1 MKGIH
6 SMSDKRPVI
15 ANVLADRYASTPMLE
30 LWTDEARVLRER
42 HFWLS
47 ILRGQ
52 IKLGNKASA
61 EDVGDY
67 EKVLEKVDLESIRS
81 REMRTHHDVMARIE
95 EFNALAGHQLIHV
108 GLTSRDVTENTEQLA
123 IRDALSLIHDRLIS
137 ALARLDTMAF
147 KYRDLAIA
155 GRSHN
160 VPAQVTTLGK
170 RFATAG
176 EELLLGIEAIEDL
189 EGRYQLRGIKGPMG
203 TAADQLQVLG
213 GESSKVHELEGMI
226 ATELGF
232 DRTFNSVGQIY
243 PRSLDL
249 AVVDVLIRA
258 CAPLSS
264 LATTIRLMAGGGQV
278 TEGFKEG
285 QAGSSAMPHK
295 MNARS
300 CERVHG
306 LYAVLGGCHAQ
317 LAAIVGDQWYE
328 GDVTCSVVRRVALP
342 NAFFAADGLL
352 QTMLSILDS
361 FGAFPEVINHELKTY
376 LPFLASSKIL
386 MSAIAAGVGR
396 ETAHTV
402 IKEHAVAVATAMRET
417 GQVDN
422 DLLERLAGDGRL
434 KLSLDQLNT
443 IVHADPLSFTGLA
456 QTQVEI
462 FRQQAAI
469 VLEAHPLAAKYVPEA
484 VL

>member
-1 MKGIH
+1 
-6 SMSDKRPVI
+6 MSAPRPVI

-30 LWTDEARVLRER
+30 LWTDEARVIRER
-42 HFWLS
+42 RFWLS
-47 ILRGQ
+47 VLRAQ
-52 IKLGNKASA
+52 IKLGSGADPSA
-61 EDVGDY
+61 IEDY
-67 EKVLEKVDLESIRS
+67 ENVLETVDLESIRK
-81 REMRTHHDVMARIE
+81 RELRLHHDVMARIE
-95 EFNALAGHQLIHV
+95 EFNALAGHEIIHV

-123 IRDALSLIHDRLIS
+123 IRESLELMHSRFVA
-137 ALARLDTMAF
+137 ALARLDTLAG

-176 EELLLGIEAIEDL
+176 EELLLGLEAVEDL
-189 EGRYQLRGIKGPMG
+189 QARYQLRGIKGPMG

-213 GESSKVHELEGMI
+213 GQAEKVTKLENEI
-226 ATELGF
+226 AQELGF
-232 DRTFNSVGQIY
+232 DRTFTSVGQVY

-249 AVVDVLIRA
+249 AVVDILIRA

-264 LATTIRLMAGGGQV
+264 LATTIRLMAGNGQA
-278 TEGFKEG
+278 TEGFKPG

-306 LYAVLGGCHAQ
+306 LYAVLGGSHAQ
-317 LAAIVGDQWYE
+317 LAAITGDQWYE

-342 NAFFAADGLL
+342 NAFFAADGLV
-352 QTMLSILDS
+352 QTILSVLDS
-361 FGAFPEVINHELKTY
+361 FGAYPAVIEHELKTY

-386 MSAIAAGVGR
+386 MTAVAKGVGR
-396 ETAHTV
+396 ETAHAA
-402 IKEHAVAVATAMRET
+402 IKEHAVAVATAMRES
-417 GQVDN
+417 GQTEN
-422 DLLERLAGDGRL
+422 DLIARLAADDRL
-434 KLSLDQLNT
+434 GLTEAEITAL
-443 IVHADPLSFTGLA
+443 VHSDPLSFAGLA
-456 QTQVEI
+456 QAQVDA
-462 FRQQAAI
+462 FRARAAI
-469 VLEAHPLAAKYVPEA
+469 TLSAHPEAAKYAPEA

>member
-1 MKGIH
+1 
-6 SMSDKRPVI
+6 MSVNRPVI

-30 LWTDEARVLRER
+30 LWTDEAKVIRER

-47 ILRGQ
+47 VLRAQ
-52 IKLGNKASA
+52 IKQGSHVPA
-61 EDVGDY
+61 EVVADY
-67 EKVLEKVDLESIRS
+67 ERVLSQVDLASIRA
-81 REMRTHHDVMARIE
+81 RELRTHHDVMARIE
-95 EFNALAGHQLIHV
+95 EFNSLAGHENIHV

-123 IRDALSLIHDRLIS
+123 IRSSLELMHDRLVA
-137 ALARLDTMAF
+137 ALARLD
-147 KYRDLAIA
+147 KLSSRYRDLPLA

-170 RFATAG
+170 RFASAG
-176 EELLLGIEAIEDL
+176 EELLLGIEALEDL
-189 EGRYQLRGIKGPMG
+189 QHRYQLRGIKGPMG

-213 GESSKVHELEGMI
+213 GDAAKLVELEAAI
-226 ATELGF
+226 AQELGF
-232 DRTFNSVGQIY
+232 ARTFGSVGQIY

-249 AVVDVLIRA
+249 AVVDALIRA
-258 CAPLSS
+258 AAPLSS
-264 LATTIRLMAGGGQV
+264 LATTIRLMAGNGQA
-278 TEGFKEG
+278 TEGFKPG

-306 LYAVLGGCHAQ
+306 LYAVLGGSHAQ
-317 LAAIVGDQWYE
+317 LAAITGDQWYE

-342 NAFFAADGLL
+342 NAFFAADGLV
-352 QTMLSILDS
+352 QTILSVLDS
-361 FGAFPEVINHELKTY
+361 FGAYPAVIAAELETY

-386 MSAIAAGVGR
+386 MSAVAAGVGR
-396 ETAHTV
+396 ETAHAV

-417 GQVDN
+417 GAAN
-422 DLLERLAGDGRL
+422 DLIERLAGDDRL
-434 KLSLDQLNT
+434 KLTAPELKT

-456 QTQVEI
+456 QGQVDA
-462 FRQQAAI
+462 FRARAKI
-469 VLEAHPLAAKYVPEA
+469 VLATHPKAAAYVAEA